1 MRRRLDVLHASA
13 PGQVFRSNERPVL
26 AVVPRD
32 VKRAIVRSRPNHPF
46 FDWRFGNRIE
56 RAEEFF
62 ARDVASDRFAAD
74 TLTAT
79 RMSSEIR

>member
-13 PGQVFRSNERPVL
+13 PGQVFRSNERPVP
-26 AVVPRD
+26 AVVPGD
-32 VKRAIVRSRPNHPF
+32 VKWAVVRSRPNHAF
-46 FDWRFGNRIE
+46 FQGRFRDRVE

-62 ARDVASDRFAAD
+62 ACNVPSDRLATD

-79 RMSSEIR
+79 WMSREIR